1 MPNLITRLINWFI
14 LSFNHINT
22 ENKQLSESWFR
33 KWLWY
38 HWRRIAIQNAA
49 EIKIFSFRYPYEWS
63 WSVIKYLPL
72 VTIETFGADLLWR
85 SKPLMQIHGNDHE
98 RWTMTTSLLSPHERI
113 PSISVL
119 AGTSEGFEW
128 EREKVRKRK
137 ECNRQFLLLHKG
149 SIYRTTC
156 VGFKLKAHLSV
167 FWPISYNMPK
177 IT

>member
-22 ENKQLSESWFR
+22 EIKQLSDSWFR

-49 EIKIFSFRYPYEWS
+49 EIKIFSFRDPYEWS
-63 WSVIKYLPL
+63 WSVIEYLPL

-85 SKPLMQIHGNDHE
+85 SKTFDADPRSDHE
-98 RWTMTTSLLSPHERI
+98 RWTMTTSLLSPHERV

-119 AGTSEGFEW
+119 AGTNEGFEW
-128 EREKVRKRK
+128 ERERGKRNSK
-137 ECNRQFLLLHKG
+137 SSLEMSWVAMLLSKG
-149 SIYRTTC
+149 FY
-156 VGFKLKAHLSV
+156 L
-167 FWPISYNMPK
+167 
-177 IT
+177 